1 MKGFGKPKQNPDIL
15 VESMVGAR
23 SGEPLVKLEWGNQ
36 SGLLSPSEARAHAY
50 GILEAAASAEIDAVI
65 IQWAQQTLGMSL
77 EQAALLRRTFRQSRE
92 AGTLPSCTLNIGGDR
107 ITPDDARQS
116 AEQLMFMAFY
126 TEMEACLARFLMQE
140 VGSDETQ
147 VNAVIDELRQMR
159 GLQRIDEV
167 GT

>member
-1 MKGFGKPKQNPDIL
+1 MKGFGKSEQNPDIL
-15 VESMVGAR
+15 VESMVSGR
-23 SGEPLVKLEWGNQ
+23 SGEPLVKVEWGKQ
-36 SGLLSPSEARAHAY
+36 SGLLSPSEARVHAY
-50 GILEAAASAEIDAVI
+50 SLLTAAASAEIDAVI
-65 IQWAQQTLGMSL
+65 IQWAQQTLAMSL

-107 ITPDDARQS
+107 ITPDEARRS

-126 TEMEACLARFLMQE
+126 TEIEACLARFLIQE
-140 VGSDETQ
+140 VGCDEAQ

-167 GT
+167 